1 MATKEEVLEKV
12 EKDGVKFV
20 NLQFVDILGIVKNAT
35 IPAVHLGESLDNGT
49 WFDGSSIEGFARIHE
64 SDMYLKPDP
73 ETYAVIP
80 WLDSN
85 QGNTARLICDVYSP
99 DGNPFAG
106 DPRHILKQTVEKARN
121 AGYEYYTG
129 PEFEFFLFKKENGNV
144 LGTVH
149 HDVGGY
155 FDLNMDEA
163 YEVRKDITI
172 ALQKFGMNVEAAHHE
187 VANSQHEI
195 DFKYDKA
202 VKTADNAA
210 TFKFVVKAIAKKHGL
225 MATFMPK
232 PIRGI
237 NGSGMHVHQSL
248 FKDGQNIF
256 YDENDKYNLSETA
269 RNFVAGQM
277 KHVQGMSAILSP
289 LVNSYKRLV
298 PGYEAP
304 VYICWATTNRSALI
318 RIPRIVKG
326 RKNSARVELRCPD
339 PSSNIYLVFSTML
352 AAGMEGI
359 EQKLIPPDPVEENL
373 YLLDE
378 EGYAKRGIKTLPCS
392 LGEALECLK
401 KDELMKR
408 TLGEHIFTKYREGK
422 KSEWNDYM
430 MEVTK
435 WEVKNFLEAY

>member
-1 MATKEEVLEKV
+1 
-12 EKDGVKFV
+12 
-20 NLQFVDILGIVKNAT
+20 
-35 IPAVHLGESLDNGT
+35 
-49 WFDGSSIEGFARIHE
+49 
-64 SDMYLKPDP
+64 
-73 ETYAVIP
+73 
-80 WLDSN
+80 
-85 QGNTARLICDVYSP
+85 LICDVYSP
-99 DGNPFAG
+99 DGKPFAG
-106 DPRHILKQTVEKARN
+106 DPRYVLKQTVEKARN
-121 AGYEYYTG
+121 TGYEYYTG
-129 PEFEFFLFKKENGNV
+129 PEFEFFLFKRENGNA

-163 YEVRKDITI
+163 YEVRKDMTI

-248 FKDGQNIF
+248 FKDGQNVF
-256 YDENDKYNLSETA
+256 YDENDRYNLSETA

-277 KHVQGMSAILSP
+277 KHVQSMSAILSP

-304 VYICWATTNRSALI
+304 VYVCWATTNRSALI
-318 RIPRIVKG
+318 RIPKIFKG
-326 RKNSARVELRCPD
+326 RKSSARVELRCPD

-359 EQKLIPPDPVEENL
+359 EQKLTPPEPVEENL

-378 EGYAKRGIKTLPCS
+378 EGYAKRGIKMLPGS
-392 LGEALECLK
+392 LWDALENLK

-408 TLGEHIFTKYREGK
+408 TLGEHIFTKYLECK
-422 KSEWNDYM
+422 KSEWNDYK

-435 WEVKNFLEAY
+435 WEMKNSLEVY